1 MVHINYNILNTPN
14 EFDENNDTQLNKIVL
29 PSYKNSENS
38 KDCNNNVYKY
48 DGKRKAPRKYIT
60 KYNNNGK
67 VNYKNSKNLILG
79 KINDKHDCNN
89 SNIFF
94 QVHINTIFKI
104 MIYVLTLELF
114 GENISGKYGHVSVP
128 VR

>member
-14 EFDENNDTQLNKIVL
+14 DFDENSDTQLNKIVL

-48 DGKRKAPRKYIT
+48 DDKRKIPRKYIT

-67 VNYKNSKNLILG
+67 VNYKNSILS
-79 KINDKHDCNN
+79 KINEKHDCNN
-89 SNIFF
+89 SNNFF
-94 QVHINTIFKI
+94 QVHINIILKKKVF
-104 MIYVLTLELF
+104 IY
-114 GENISGKYGHVSVP
+114 
-128 VR
+128 